1 MYNSLSQPCLAE
13 VSTDELSFAAFEF
26 MYTIPA
32 AQCAT
37 PVPAS
42 HGWRRLIDIVLTRE
56 RKQRR
61 CIALQLLTALL
72 MAICIGAMAFGARVG
87 IIAAGK
93 VELLGAMCVLTSAVF
108 FILLRSSYNQRC
120 ADPTLAFPQTIVAQT
135 LIAGGYA
142 ICGPFHAAALLM
154 FALVMVFGMF
164 SMRASAVRASCVFT
178 LVVLGLVIAWRV
190 QSDPQIYPLHVEIIY
205 FVLLAAALPA
215 ISGLSAHLMTMRTR
229 LKEQKTALEEA
240 LERIHDMA
248 TRDELTG
255 LPNRRYMMAQLH
267 EHALRRSRGGLP
279 FYIGM
284 VDLDH
289 FKSVNDTY
297 GHAVGDDVLRAF
309 GSQARTVLRT
319 TDLIGRWGGEEF
331 LLVLPETQSDGP
343 TVGVARLRSNLD
355 AAQVSAAEPHLRVAF
370 SSGFTRYVEGE
381 PIGQAIER
389 ADRALYQ
396 AKSAGRN
403 RSVVI

>member
-1 MYNSLSQPCLAE
+1 MQESPALPHTPGTRHAGTRE
-13 VSTDELSFAAFEF
+13 RSTSFAAV
-26 MYTIPA
+26 I
-32 AQCAT
+32 
-37 PVPAS
+37 
-42 HGWRRLIDIVLTRE
+42 LTRDV
-56 RKQRR
+56 RQRR
-61 CIALQLLTALL
+61 CIAVQLLTALL
-72 MAICIGAMAFGARVG
+72 MAICIGALSFGARIG
-87 IIAAGK
+87 IVDAFQ
-93 VELLGAMCVLTSAVF
+93 VEVLGGLCALSSMVF
-108 FILLRSSYNQRC
+108 FVMLRSGYNQRC

-164 SMRASAVRASCVFT
+164 SMREGAVRMSCVFT
-178 LVVLGLVIAWRV
+178 LGILALVIAWRV
-190 QSDPQIYPLHVEIIY
+190 RTDPKDYPLSIEMIY
-205 FVLLAAALPA
+205 FVLLGTALPA
-215 ISGLSAHLMTMRTR
+215 ISGLSSHLMKMRTR
-229 LKEQKTALEEA
+229 LKRQKAALEDA
-240 LERIHDMA
+240 LERIHEMA

-255 LPNRRYMMAQLH
+255 LPNRRFMMAQLQ

-309 GSQARTVLRT
+309 GYQARTVLRT

-331 LLVLPETQSDGP
+331 LLVLPETHAGEP
-343 TVGVARLRSNLD
+343 TVGVARLRSNLGQ
-355 AAQVSAAEPHLRVAF
+355 AEVSAAEPQLRVAF

-403 RSVVI
+403 RSVVL

>member
-1 MYNSLSQPCLAE
+1 MQK
-13 VSTDELSFAAFEF
+13 
-26 MYTIPA
+26 
-32 AQCAT
+32 T
-37 PVPAS
+37 PDGLPAS
-42 HGWRRLIDIVLTRE
+42 ARPVRAELRAVLRNVLRNTADLILTRD

-61 CIALQLLTALL
+61 CIAVQLFTAVL
-72 MAICIGAMAFGARVG
+72 MAVCIGAMAFGARVG
-87 IIAAGK
+87 IMQADQVA
-93 VELLGAMCVLTSAVF
+93 LLGVLCMTSSLTF
-108 FILLRSSYNQRC
+108 FTLIRSGFNQRC

-142 ICGPFHAAALLM
+142 FGGSAHAVALLM
-154 FALVMVFGMF
+154 FSLVMVFGMF
-164 SMRASAVRASCVFT
+164 SMRASAVRLSCVYT
-178 LVVLGLVIAWRV
+178 VLLLVLVMGWCVRA
-190 QSDPQIYPLHVEIIY
+190 DPVHYPVHIEMIY
-205 FVLLAAALPA
+205 FVLLATVLPA
-215 ISGLSAHLMTMRTR
+215 ISGLSGHLMGMRLR
-229 LKEQKTALEEA
+229 LKQQKSALEEA

-255 LPNRRYMMAQLH
+255 LPNRRFMMAQLQ

-309 GSQARTVLRT
+309 GSQARTMLRT

-331 LLVLPETQSDGP
+331 LLVLPETQAGEP
-343 TVGVARLRSNLD
+343 TVGIARLRSNLGH
-355 AAQVSAAEPHLRVAF
+355 AEVSAAEPHLRVAF
-370 SSGFTRYVEGE
+370 SSGFTRYIEGE

-403 RSVVI
+403 RSVVL

>member
-1 MYNSLSQPCLAE
+1 MQ
-13 VSTDELSFAAFEF
+13 D
-26 MYTIPA
+26 IPA
-32 AQCAT
+32 Y
-37 PVPAS
+37 PPAPGP
-42 HGWRRLIDIVLTRE
+42 HRAPAHDFTTTLAALVLTRD
-56 RKQRR
+56 RRQRR

-72 MAICIGAMAFGARVG
+72 MAICIGALSFGARIG
-87 IIAAGK
+87 IIDPFQ
-93 VELLGAMCVLTSAVF
+93 VEVLGALCATSSTVF
-108 FILLRSSYNQRC
+108 FIMFRSGYNQRC

-164 SMRASAVRASCVFT
+164 SMRASAVRLSCVFT
-178 LVVLGLVIAWRV
+178 LGILALVIGWRV
-190 QSDPQIYPLHVEIIY
+190 RTDPKDYPLSIEMIY
-205 FVLLAAALPA
+205 FVLLATALPA
-215 ISGLSAHLMTMRTR
+215 ISGLSSHLMTMRTR
-229 LKEQKTALEEA
+229 LKQQKTALEEA

-255 LPNRRYMMAQLH
+255 LPNRRFMMTQLQ
-267 EHALRRSRGGLP
+267 EHAQRRSRGGLP

-289 FKSVNDTY
+289 FKLVNDTY

-309 GSQARTVLRT
+309 GSQARTALRT

-331 LLVLPETQSDGP
+331 LLVLPETPAGEP
-343 TVGVARLRSNLD
+343 TVSVARLRCNLVKTE
-355 AAQVSAAEPHLRVAF
+355 VSAAEPQLRVAF

-403 RSVVI
+403 RSVVL

>member
-1 MYNSLSQPCLAE
+1 MHFFP
-13 VSTDELSFAAFEF
+13 VTDR
-26 MYTIPA
+26 
-32 AQCAT
+32 
-37 PVPAS
+37 VKPAS
-42 HGWRRLIDIVLTRE
+42 PFAGWRALADLILTRE

-61 CIALQLLTALL
+61 CILVQLLTAMIMVIC
-72 MAICIGAMAFGARVG
+72 MAAMTFAARVG
-87 IIAAGK
+87 MADARQVEIIAFLCA
-93 VELLGAMCVLTSAVF
+93 ASAVTF
-108 FILLRSSYNQRC
+108 YCLFRSGINQRSS
-120 ADPTLAFPQTIVAQT
+120 DPTLSFPQTMVAQT
-135 LIAGGYA
+135 LIAACYA
-142 ICGPFHAAALLM
+142 VCGPFHAAALLLI
-154 FALVMVFGMF
+154 ALVMVFGMF
-164 SMRASAVRASCVFT
+164 SMRVNAMRFSCAYT
-178 LVVLGLVIAWRV
+178 LVLLGAVMAWRT
-190 QSDPQIYPLHVEIIY
+190 QTDSLHYPVHVEIIY
-205 FVLLAAALPA
+205 FVLMAMIMPA
-215 ISGLSAHLMTMRTR
+215 ISGLSGHMMAMRQR
-229 LKEQKTALEEA
+229 LKEQKAALEEA
-240 LERIHDMA
+240 VERIHDLA

-255 LPNRRYMMAQLH
+255 LPNRRFMMTQLH
-267 EHALRRSRGGLP
+267 EYALRRSRGGLP

-331 LLVLPETQSDGP
+331 LLVLPETQIGEP
-343 TVGVARLRSNLD
+343 TVAVTRLRINLGQ
-355 AAQVSAAEPHLRVAF
+355 AEVSAAEPHLRVAF

>member
-1 MYNSLSQPCLAE
+1 MH
-13 VSTDELSFAAFEF
+13 
-26 MYTIPA
+26 TIPA
-32 AQCAT
+32 SKRVKHA
-37 PVPAS
+37 PRPS
-42 HGWRRLIDIVLTRE
+42 GWHGLIDLVLTRDH
-56 RKQRR
+56 KQRR
-61 CIALQLLTALL
+61 CLLVQLLTAVI
-72 MAICIGAMAFGARVG
+72 MTVCIGALAYAARVG
-87 IIAAGK
+87 MVDARNAEIIG
-93 VELLGAMCVLTSAVF
+93 VLCATSSVTF
-108 FILLRSSYNQRC
+108 FVLLRSGVNQRFR
-120 ADPTLAFPQTIVAQT
+120 DPTLSFPQTIVAQT
-135 LIAGGYA
+135 WILLSYA
-142 ICGPFHAAALLM
+142 VCGPFHVAALLLI
-154 FALVMVFGMF
+154 ALVMVFGMF
-164 SMRASAVRASCVFT
+164 SMRPKAMRISCVYV
-178 LVVLGLVIAWRV
+178 LVVLASMMVWKSHTEAQL
-190 QSDPQIYPLHVEIIY
+190 YPLHIEVIY
-205 FVLLAAALPA
+205 FALMAMIMPA
-215 ISGLSAHLMTMRTR
+215 IAGLSSHLMSMRTR
-229 LKEQKTALEEA
+229 LKGQKLALEEA
-240 LERIHDMA
+240 FDRIHDMA

-255 LPNRRYMMAQLH
+255 LPNRRSMMEQLQ

-309 GSQARTVLRT
+309 GSQARIVLRT

-331 LLVLPETQSDGP
+331 LLVLPETQLGEP
-343 TVGVARLRSNLD
+343 TVAVARLRTNLGQ
-355 AAQVSAAEPHLRVAF
+355 AEVSAAEPHLRVAF